1 MEFLLENWEVLVTV
15 LLALLTTFLGVRFA
29 NVKKALKE
37 TIEIVDELLK
47 AIEDDKITKE
57 ETKKIVKEAKEA
69 KAAWIKVFNSKV

>member
-1 MEFLLENWEVLVTV
+1 MEFLLEIWEVLVTV

>member
-1 MEFLLENWEVLVTV
+1 MEFLLGNWEVLVTV
-15 LLALLTTFLGVRFA
+15 LLALLTTFFGVRFA

>member
-15 LLALLTTFLGVRFA
+15 LLALLTTFFGVRFA
-29 NVKKALKE
+29 NIKKALKE

>member
-1 MEFLLENWEVLVTV
+1 MEFLLGNWEVLVTV
-15 LLALLTTFLGVRFA
+15 LLALLTTFFGVRFA
-29 NVKKALKE
+29 NIKKALKE

>member
-1 MEFLLENWEVLVTV
+1 MEFLLGNWEVLVTV